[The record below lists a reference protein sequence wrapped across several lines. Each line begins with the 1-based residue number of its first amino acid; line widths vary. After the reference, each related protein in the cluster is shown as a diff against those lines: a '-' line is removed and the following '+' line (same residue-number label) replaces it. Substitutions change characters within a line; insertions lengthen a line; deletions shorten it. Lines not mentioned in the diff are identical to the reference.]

1 MGLKMMLFY
10 FHNTVNVKLGKP
22 NFLLSQ
28 YNYKDNSL
36 EESFKKFQ
44 ETFSKKY
51 DSGVTKTVTERMM
64 EKYLLEVKKII
75 LVGVVHQA

>member
-1 MGLKMMLFY
+1 MLFY
-10 FHNTVNVKLGKP
+10 FHNTNVKLGKP

-51 DSGVTKTVTERMM
+51 DSGVTKNVTERMM
-64 EKYLLEVKKII
+64 EKSRISFVEALKKW
-75 LVGVVHQA
+75 LDMNKHFFN